1 MDAFSAHADSKDLLD
16 YVSMTPPK
24 KLRHVILMHGERDQ
38 SVPFSEVLKAK
49 GYQNVHYPALYESIA
64 I

>member
-1 MDAFSAHADSKDLLD
+1 MDAFSAHADSKDLLE

-24 KLRHVILMHGERDQ
+24 KLKNVILIHGEKDQ
-38 SVPFSEVLKAK
+38 SVPFGEVLKSK
-49 GYQNVHYPALYESIA
+49 GYQNVHYPALYESIT